1 MFFVWFFRYFLARF
15 LRCFKALCHL
25 DTRIGQ
31 DRLYGKKASQAHH
44 PHGYKNRPKP
54 DWVKQ
59 EIIRS
64 KAINPNLSC
73 RLLAKV
79 FNHRYAHAAESVSK
93 SYVAN
98 ILKCHRYEMLTLRKT
113 MKSRP
118 VHTIEFNKVWG
129 MDLTFVNQQ
138 PVLGLIEHHS
148 RRVMMLKTLTNK
160 SSLSILRALLEV
172 LDHHPKPRFLRTDN
186 EVCFNSRLIRF
197 GLWFLGIKKQ
207 TTEKHCPWQNG
218 RIERFFGTLKHHLRQ
233 LPNSCKSEEELPYLL
248 QNFQWWYNN
257 VRLHQNLDYQTP
269 ESAYQNALLSI
280 NLKPDKAKKKK

>member
-1 MFFVWFFRYFLARF
+1 MFFVWFVRYCLTCFFRF
-15 LRCFKALCHL
+15 LKALCHL
-25 DTRIGQ
+25 DSRFGQ
-31 DRLYGKKASQAHH
+31 DRLYGKKASQVHY

-73 RLLAKV
+73 RLLSEV

-98 ILKCHRYEMLTLRKT
+98 ILKCHRYEMLTLRKA
-113 MKSRP
+113 MKSRT

-138 PVLGLIEHHS
+138 PILGLIEHHS
-148 RRVMMLKTLTNK
+148 RRVMMLKPLRNK
-160 SSLSILRALLEV
+160 SSITILRALLNI
-172 LDHHPKPRFLRTDN
+172 LDHHPKPSFLRTDN
-186 EVCFNSRLIRF
+186 EVCFNSKLIRF

-218 RIERFFGTLKHHLRQ
+218 RIERFFGTLKSALAQ
-233 LPNSCKSEEELPYLL
+233 LPSEYKENTELPYLL
-248 QNFQWWYNN
+248 QNFHWWYNN
-257 VRLHQNLDYQTP
+257 IRLHQNLDYQTP
-269 ESAYQNALLSI
+269 ESAYRNALFSI
-280 NLKPDKAKKKK
+280 NLKPDKAKKKE